1 MQAAPFSPILYS
13 FRRCPYAMRARM
25 ALSLS
30 RINVEIREIELK
42 HKPTAMLAI
51 SPKGTV
57 PVLQINNEHIL
68 EESLDIMRF
77 ALDNPANTA
86 EVAAL
91 ISSTNMHA
99 LLESINDAEQ
109 LAFSL
114 SLIEQNDGEFKSWLD
129 KYKYTDRHPEQGAD
143 FYRQQGER
151 FIAQLEACLNE
162 HTHTHTQIHI
172 DSTRSAFL
180 TGQNLSLADLAIFPF
195 VRQFAHVDLTW
206 FNQSQYPLLKRW
218 LTHLMA
224 SPLFEHI
231 MVKYPVWQE
240 APMGK
245 NAIK

>member
-30 RINVEIREIELK
+30 RISVEIREIELK

-57 PVLQINNEHIL
+57 PVLQINKEHIL

-77 ALDNPANTA
+77 ALDNPASTA

-91 ISSTNMHA
+91 ISSTDMHA
-99 LLESINDAEQ
+99 LLESINDSEQ

-129 KYKYTDRHPEQGAD
+129 KYKYADRHPEQGAG
-143 FYRQQGER
+143 FYRQQGE
-151 FIAQLEACLNE
+151 N
-162 HTHTHTQIHI
+162 THTQTCI
-172 DSTRSAFL
+172 DSTQSAFL

-206 FNQSQYPLLKRW
+206 FNQSQYSLLKRW
-218 LTHLMA
+218 LAHLMA

-231 MVKYPVWQE
+231 MLKHPVWQE
-240 APMGK
+240 PQATKHAGE
-245 NAIK
+245 